1 MITLE
6 VYTLN
11 IILVVGKENS
21 IEAALHRR
29 TGRMRLS
36 ESDSP
41 LRIGSL
47 NQTGDPD
54 CFLKKAFV

>member
-1 MITLE
+1 MITLDM
-6 VYTLN
+6 YTLN
-11 IILVVGKENS
+11 IILLVGKENS
-21 IEAALHRR
+21 VEAAFHKR
-29 TGRMRLS
+29 TGRMKLS
-36 ESDSP
+36 VSVSP

>member
-1 MITLE
+1 M
-6 VYTLN
+6 YTLN
-11 IILVVGKENS
+11 IILLVGKENS
-21 IEAALHRR
+21 VEAAFHKR
-29 TGRMRLS
+29 TGRMKLS
-36 ESDSP
+36 ESVSP

>member
-1 MITLE
+1 MITLDM
-6 VYTLN
+6 YTLN
-11 IILVVGKENS
+11 IILLVGKENS
-21 IEAALHRR
+21 VEAAFHK
-29 TGRMRLS
+29 TGRMKLS
-36 ESDSP
+36 ESVSP

>member
-1 MITLE
+1 M
-6 VYTLN
+6 YTLN
-11 IILVVGKENS
+11 IILLVGKENS
-21 IEAALHRR
+21 VEAAFHK
-29 TGRMRLS
+29 TGRMKLS
-36 ESDSP
+36 ESVSP